1 MANQSFLVI
10 SSGAENGVR
19 TRDLR
24 LGKPTLYQL
33 SYFRNSTVIHPVIS
47 ANIVIKIRFA
57 SFFSRTS
64 NRHQFLPK
72 QPQRFLQSGTAF
84 RARLLDTI
92 YVLKQQI
99 LADTYPLGNL

>member
-57 SFFSRTS
+57 RFFLTNFKPPSVTLHSRT
-64 NRHQFLPK
+64 
-72 QPQRFLQSGTAF
+72 
-84 RARLLDTI
+84 
-92 YVLKQQI
+92 
-99 LADTYPLGNL
+99 